1 MWFKGPAVKDGT
13 DRRGYKLH
21 ELRCAEPPVKP
32 LIKPPAEPLIKFPE
46 KPLIRPPAKL
56 VIKLPA
62 KPPQK
67 VIP

>member
-1 MWFKGPAVKDGT
+1 MRFNEPALKYGW

-21 ELRCAEPPVKP
+21 ELRCAEP
-32 LIKPPAEPLIKFPE
+32 LIKPLIKFPE
-46 KPLIRPPAKL
+46 KPLIRPLAEL
-56 VIKLPA
+56 MIKLPA

>member
-1 MWFKGPAVKDGT
+1 M
-13 DRRGYKLH
+13 
-21 ELRCAEPPVKP
+21 VKP

-46 KPLIRPPAKL
+46 KPLIRPLAEL
-56 VIKLPA
+56 MIKLPA

>member
-1 MWFKGPAVKDGT
+1 MRFKGPAVKDGT

-32 LIKPPAEPLIKFPE
+32 LIKPVIKFPAKPLIK
-46 KPLIRPPAKL
+46 PPAE
-56 VIKLPA
+56 
-62 KPPQK
+62 PPQK

>member
-1 MWFKGPAVKDGT
+1 MRFNGPALKYGW

-21 ELRCAEPPVKP
+21 ELRCAEP
-32 LIKPPAEPLIKFPE
+32 LIKPLIKFPE
-46 KPLIRPPAKL
+46 KPLIRPLAEL
-56 VIKLPA
+56 MIKLPA